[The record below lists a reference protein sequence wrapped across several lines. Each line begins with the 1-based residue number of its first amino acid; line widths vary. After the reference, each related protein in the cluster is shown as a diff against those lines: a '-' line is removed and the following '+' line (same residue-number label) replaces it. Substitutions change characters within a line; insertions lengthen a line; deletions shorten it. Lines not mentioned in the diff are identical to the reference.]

1 MALPSSGPLT
11 LANIQTE
18 FGGSNPIGLNEYYAG
33 GAYVTAGTSGTYG
46 AVPSSGA
53 ISIRNFYGT
62 SSATV
67 LTVNSTIT
75 NYNIFTSAGSP
86 TTAVNVILNITSSG
100 VIGGVGTTALLV
112 GQFPTGS
119 TITINN
125 SGIIRGFGGAAGI
138 STNGGNAG
146 DAINANYANQTVVIN
161 NLAGA
166 FIQGGGGGGG
176 TGGTGGGGQFT
187 TQYGLGPS
195 AVGAGSYGGCDAPC
209 TNTYGQGYCES
220 GQCGVQNTDDGQYFT
235 CNSCLGS
242 STTNTNGGT
251 GGNGGQGQG
260 FSQSNT
266 NGSGGAAGGSNAGTG
281 GTGGNGAVYGS
292 NGTTGATGANGNR
305 TSGSAG
311 SSGGSAGRYL
321 VKGAN
326 SVTLNNS
333 GTVAGGLA

>member
-1 MALPSSGPLT
+1 MAIPASGPLT

-18 FGGSNPIGLNEYYAG
+18 FGGVNPIGLNEYYAG

-62 SSATV
+62 SSVTV
-67 LTVNSTIT
+67 LTVNSTVT

-86 TTAVNVILNITSSG
+86 TTALNVILNITSSG
-100 VIGGVGTTALLV
+100 VIGGVGTTALIV

-125 SGIIRGFGGAAGI
+125 SGIIRGFGGVAGT
-138 STNGGNAG
+138 STTGGNGG
-146 DAINANYANQTVVIN
+146 DALNANQPNQTVVIN

-176 TGGTGGGGQFT
+176 KGGTGGGGSFT
-187 TQYGLGPS
+187 TTTYLGQGNPSGGCGSSCTDQYGAGAYCGGACGP
-195 AVGAGSYGGCDAPC
+195 YGKNTLCYDCVRNNAP
-209 TNTYGQGYCES
+209 
-220 GQCGVQNTDDGQYFT
+220 
-235 CNSCLGS
+235 
-242 STTNTNGGT
+242 TNTNGGA
-251 GGNGGQGQG
+251 GGNGGIGQG
-260 FSQSNT
+260 YAQANV
-266 NGSGGAAGGSNAGTG
+266 NGSAGAAGGTNAGTG
-281 GTGGNGAVYGS
+281 GTGGNGAVYGT
-292 NGTTGATGANGNR
+292 NGATGATGANGNR
-305 TSGSAG
+305 TNGVAGSAG
-311 SSGGSAGRYL
+311 GTAGRYL

>member
-11 LANIQTE
+11 LAAIQTE
-18 FGGSNPIGLNEYYAG
+18 FGGSNPISLSEYYAG

-67 LTVNSTIT
+67 LTINTTVT
-75 NYNIFTSAGSP
+75 NYNIFTAAGSP
-86 TTAVNVILNITSSG
+86 TTAINVILNITSSG
-100 VIGGVGTTALLV
+100 VVGGVGTTALTV

-125 SGIIRGFGGAAGI
+125 SGVIRGFGGAAGT
-138 STNGGNAG
+138 STVGGNGG
-146 DAINANYANQTVVIN
+146 DALNANYANQTVVIN

-176 TGGTGGGGQFT
+176 KGGVGGGGQFT
-187 TQYGLGPS
+187 TAVFLGQGNPSGGCGGSCTEQYPG
-195 AVGAGSYGGCDAPC
+195 VGAYCGGNCGSSGKNVVCYDCLRNTT
-209 TNTYGQGYCES
+209 TNTDGGAGGNGGVGQGYA
-220 GQCGVQNTDDGQYFT
+220 Q
-235 CNSCLGS
+235 
-242 STTNTNGGT
+242 TNTNGLA
-251 GGNGGQGQG
+251 
-260 FSQSNT
+260 
-266 NGSGGAAGGSNAGTG
+266 GAAGGTNAGTG

-292 NGTTGATGANGNR
+292 NGATGATGANGNR
-305 TSGSAG
+305 TNGVAGSAG
-311 SSGGSAGRYL
+311 GTAGRYL